1 MRRESKRGQLV
12 RLVRA
17 TVERFV
23 EQDLLS
29 YASAV
34 AFRVLYAL
42 VPLALAVLAVLGFL
56 GLGEVW
62 TESIAPDVEDQIDRE
77 LFSVIDDT
85 VRSILD
91 ERQTLWL
98 TFGMTFAIWQV
109 SSAVR
114 AVSGPLNVMRDDEE
128 ERSTVRRVV
137 DSILAALAITP
148 LLVLAMLSITI
159 GHRATDP
166 LDLGPAAATAT
177 FVLRWG
183 VTVAAMLVVVGLVL
197 RYAPCHPQ
205 RRRWRS
211 LGPLLV
217 VGSWLTA
224 SLAFAFYL
232 REIADYASVYGGL
245 ASIIILLSYLYLL
258 AILFFLGVQADDV
271 LHEHA
276 AGGVDAEVPQR
287 LRHPHERDAPTP

>member
-1 MRRESKRGQLV
+1 MV

-42 VPLALAVLAVLGFL
+42 VPLALAVLAFLGFF

-62 TESIAPDVEDQIDRE
+62 TESIAPDVEDQIDAN
-77 LFSVIDDT
+77 LFAVVDDT

-91 ERQTLWL
+91 ERRTVWL
-98 TFGMTFAIWQV
+98 TFGVAFAVWQV

-114 AVSGPLNVMRDDEE
+114 AVSGPLNVLRGDEE
-128 ERSTVRRVV
+128 QRSTLRRVSV
-137 DSILAALAITP
+137 SILAALAITP

-159 GHRATDP
+159 GHRATAP
-166 LDLGPAAATAT
+166 LDLGPVGSVAT

-183 VTVAAMLVVVGLVL
+183 ITVVAMLIVVGVVL
-197 RYAPCHPQ
+197 RFAPCRPEP
-205 RRRWRS
+205 RRWRS

-217 VGSWLTA
+217 VGSWLVS
-224 SLAFAFYL
+224 SLAFALYL
-232 REIADYASVYGGL
+232 REIADYESVYGGL
-245 ASIIILLSYLYLL
+245 ASIIVLLSYLYLL

-276 AGGVDAEVPQR
+276 DGGVDAEIPVR
-287 LRHPHERDAPTP
+287 LRHREHA